1 MGHDNAD
8 NADKGDTC
16 RHGDRLPASS
26 HTPSQPHSLTEK
38 LSTQIVNAENIP
50 GAGAMSVGVRCSE
63 AGPSS
68 CPLAPSSAGE
78 VQLDTSHA
86 PAQTTQ
92 NPALAS
98 TTQKSRSGRET
109 FPVGRVD
116 LVNTFALRVDFY
128 AINLNNQSMLNLA
141 TPGIRLPHERS

>member
-1 MGHDNAD
+1 MLS
-8 NADKGDTC
+8 
-16 RHGDRLPASS
+16 RLKTWDMTMLTTLTRGTHAYTVTGFLPPVTNRAS
-26 HTPSQPHSLTEK
+26 PSLTEK

-92 NPALAS
+92 PCPAWLALP
-98 TTQKSRSGRET
+98 KSPG
-109 FPVGRVD
+109 
-116 LVNTFALRVDFY
+116 
-128 AINLNNQSMLNLA
+128 LA
-141 TPGIRLPHERS
+141 EKHFQWVV

>member
-16 RHGDRLPASS
+16 IHGDRLPASS

-92 NPALAS
+92 PCPAWLALP
-98 TTQKSRSGRET
+98 KSPG
-109 FPVGRVD
+109 
-116 LVNTFALRVDFY
+116 
-128 AINLNNQSMLNLA
+128 LA
-141 TPGIRLPHERS
+141 EKHFQWVV